1 MDSLDRNLGGYEE
14 WLDRK
19 TWGLPLHLHFCYP
32 GSSSVT
38 ENKQMVLHSPLSCC
52 RLPPFLSLI
61 FQGSKQGTDS
71 TGACPSGLAP
81 VIDSHPLTVDG
92 VTLPCGM
99 FCSTHCMVICK
110 VTRECQEKAMK
121 VFCSSCWVMSNS
133 LWPHGLQHTRLLC
146 LPVSPGVCSNS
157 YPLSSVMPSNHL
169 ILYHPLLLLSIFPS
183 IRVFSNESAL
193 HINWPKYYSF
203 SLSISPGMQVPGD
216 KIVVAIEPRKLGST
230 ALSRILT

>member
-71 TGACPSGLAP
+71 IGACPSGLAP
-81 VIDSHPLTVDG
+81 VTDSHPLTVDG
-92 VTLPCGM
+92 VTLPRGM

-146 LPVSPGVCSNS
+146 LPVSPGVCSDS
-157 YPLSSVMPSNHL
+157 CPLSQWCYL
-169 ILYHPLLLLSIFPS
+169 TTLSSAAPFSCCLQCFSASESFPMS
-183 IRVFSNESAL
+183 RLFTSTGQNITASA
-193 HINWPKYYSF
+193 
-203 SLSISPGMQVPGD
+203 
-216 KIVVAIEPRKLGST
+216 
-230 ALSRILT
+230 